1 VLVMGVVAAASLVLV
16 SPVLPLFV
24 ASPPVG
30 ANQREDKVL
39 RFSHCG
45 ISENSGASIYI
56 VERYLPSFA

>member
-1 VLVMGVVAAASLVLV
+1 VLVMGVVAAASLVLISVVPLFLV
-16 SPVLPLFV
+16 SPL
-24 ASPPVG
+24 VG